1 MVISKIIRLRMHIVK
16 EYIKQRCWYQ
26 NVTNDVMFKNALYFG
41 PNKCILGPRLYAQV
55 LMLISLLLLKINVF
69 KFSGNVHQS
78 QLFHIN

>member
-1 MVISKIIRLRMHIVK
+1 
-16 EYIKQRCWYQ
+16 
-26 NVTNDVMFKNALYFG
+26 MFKNALYLG
-41 PNKCILGPRLYAQV
+41 PNICILGPRLYAQV